1 MRYDITPSDKGEVA
15 LNICFTCDV
24 IGHMIVLTN
33 QNRLLKYSAVTGQ
46 LLAEVDIVLF
56 LVIIMTSIL
65 YLRYIHYT
73 TQDVVLSQLVIM
85 DDTL

>member
-1 MRYDITPSDKGEVA
+1 
-15 LNICFTCDV
+15 
-24 IGHMIVLTN
+24 MIVLTN

-56 LVIIMTSIL
+56 LVIIMISIL

-73 TQDVVLSQLVIM
+73 AQDVVLSQLVIM
-85 DDTL
+85 DYTL